1 MQPTFDLFF
10 VLLSLFGGAQAIFL
24 AVTLLTIKRGNRMAN
39 RIFAAFL
46 TTLSIPLLTGVA
58 YHTEYVLNFPHLIK
72 IEAPLIF
79 VFGPLFFLYV
89 KALTS
94 RGFIFEKRRLFHFVP
109 FAIYTAYLLPFYL
122 QSKTAKIN
130 YWTTTARLHELP
142 WQLHIESVL
151 GISHFLVYM
160 VLTARL
166 LINHA
171 RTIKESFASIEKINL
186 VWIRNLMIGLGMI
199 WAFSFVMHALEAQWM
214 IHIIGLI
221 VVGMIFYM
229 GFKGLTQPEIFSTEE
244 ERQPALKYARTALAP
259 DKAEAY
265 LEKLLHV
272 MGTEKPFTDSNLSLQ
287 KLARK
292 LSMQSHHLSQIINE
306 RLQKNFFELINSY
319 RVEEAKKQLAD
330 PAKRH
335 LNIAEIGFEV
345 GFNSLS
351 AFYTAFKSHAKMTPA
366 QFRKQADALQQ

>member
-1 MQPTFDLFF
+1 MQPAVDLFF

-24 AVTLLTIKRGNRMAN
+24 AIALLTIKRGNRTAN
-39 RIFAAFL
+39 RILAAFL
-46 TTLSIPLLTGVA
+46 TILSIPLLTGVA
-58 YHTEYVLNFPHLIK
+58 YHTEYILNFPHLIK

-94 RGFIFEKRRLFHFVP
+94 RGFIFEKRHFFHFVP
-109 FAIYTAYLLPFYL
+109 FAIYTVYLLPFYL
-122 QSKTAKIN
+122 QSKMEKIN
-130 YWTTTARLHELP
+130 FWTTTARLHELP
-142 WQLHIESVL
+142 WQLHIEPVL
-151 GISHFLVYM
+151 GISHLLVYM
-160 VLTARL
+160 VLTVGL

-186 VWIRNLMIGLGMI
+186 LWIRNLMIGLGTM
-199 WAFSFVMHALEAQWM
+199 WAFSFVMHAFEAQWI

-229 GFKGLTQPEIFSTEE
+229 GFKGLTQPEIFSTAE

-259 DKAEAY
+259 DKAETY
-265 LEKLLHV
+265 LEKLLRV
-272 MGTEKPFTDSNLSLQ
+272 MSTEKSFTDSNLSLQ
-287 KLARK
+287 KLAQK
-292 LSMQSHHLSQIINE
+292 LAMQSHHLSQIINE

-351 AFYTAFKSHAKMTPA
+351 AFYAAFKNHANMTPA
-366 QFRKQADALQQ
+366 QFRKQANALQQ